1 LIVSCPVPPTR
12 PYPNL
17 LLFPPSPVSMFSTY
31 ILIFIYKYIIY
42 ILKTKRKR
50 TPPSTSAFAEVDEGK
65 SLGGEA
71 CGGCISFHMLL
82 PQGPQDPRTPGPND
96 PTTQRPNDPTTQR
109 PNDPTIFLDSAT
121 RYCFFLKE
129 KIENNLF
136 FFGYFLDSATRYCF
150 FLAACACATH
160 PKIGVLVFRQCKAK
174 IIGVLVFRQ
183 CKAK

>member
-1 LIVSCPVPPTR
+1 MIVSCPVPPTR

-96 PTTQRPNDPTTQR
+96 PTTQRPNDFFGQR
-109 PNDPTIFLDSAT
+109 YALLFFFKGKNRKQPVFFWLFFGQ
-121 RYCFFLKE
+121 RYAL
-129 KIENNLF
+129 LF
-136 FFGYFLDSATRYCF
+136 FFGSVRVRYAPQNWSASF
-150 FLAACACATH
+150 
-160 PKIGVLVFRQCKAK
+160 
-174 IIGVLVFRQ
+174 
-183 CKAK
+183 